1 MGGEGRGTGQLKMRR
16 LGIKQN
22 HEDSQAVEQAAQSSW
37 AVSIHGCLQ
46 DLTDKALNNL
56 VQSQS

>member
-1 MGGEGRGTGQLKMRR
+1 MHR
-16 LGIKQN
+16 LDIKQN
-22 HEDSQAVEQAAQSSW
+22 HEDSQAVEQAARSSW
-37 AVSIHGCLQ
+37 EVSIHGCVR